1 MPRTNAL
8 VPSMGSNTKY
18 GGSVLDASVLTI
30 AGSVARSH
38 GERVEGF
45 VVDADALRQ
54 GVHRGGA
61 VAAVALHRG
70 GDGGGR
76 GVVHDADGVVL
87 LADDDGVV
95 SERFAQRLGDESLAR
110 EIRDGDRGVVVL
122 CMRPDV
128 RPDVEEEVAR
138 ARDGVDGSRERRVGD
153 EGCRRRRG

>member
-1 MPRTNAL
+1 M
-8 VPSMGSNTKY
+8 
-18 GGSVLDASVLTI
+18 
-30 AGSVARSH
+30 
-38 GERVEGF
+38 ER
-45 VVDADALRQ
+45 
-54 GVHRGGA
+54 H
-61 VAAVALHRG
+61 G

-122 CMRPDV
+122 CMCPDV
-128 RPDVEEEVAR
+128 RPEVEEEVAR

>member
-1 MPRTNAL
+1 
-8 VPSMGSNTKY
+8 
-18 GGSVLDASVLTI
+18 
-30 AGSVARSH
+30 
-38 GERVEGF
+38 
-45 VVDADALRQ
+45 
-54 GVHRGGA
+54 
-61 VAAVALHRG
+61 VALHRG

-95 SERFAQRLGDESLAR
+95 SERFAKRLGDESLAR

-122 CMRPDV
+122 CMSPDV
-128 RPDVEEEVAR
+128 RPEVEEEVAR

>member
-1 MPRTNAL
+1 M
-8 VPSMGSNTKY
+8 
-18 GGSVLDASVLTI
+18 TI

-87 LADDDGVV
+87 LADYDCVV
-95 SERFAQRLGDESLAR
+95 SERCAKRLGDESLAR
-110 EIRDGDRGVVVL
+110 EVRDGDRGVVVL

-128 RPDVEEEVAR
+128 SVIPEVEEEVAR